1 MFIKPR
7 YLPILEKYSSL
18 HAVTKE
24 ELYES
29 ILEFKND
36 ELVSRYIDRTD
47 FQECLLNC
55 LCILADKRRIIGR
68 EAAVLVDCLFDYY
81 WSIEN
86 IRDKITILNKMYDIL
101 SIDEIETEEQKQK
114 LLLLQN
120 AISRIYIVDSEGVI
134 HHCTKHI

>member
-7 YLPILEKYSSL
+7 YLPILKKYSSL

-36 ELVSRYIDRTD
+36 ELVSLYIDKTD

-55 LCILADKRRIIGR
+55 LCILADERRIVGKQ
-68 EAAVLVDCLFDYY
+68 AARVILVTLSYYADDYY
-81 WSIEN
+81 NSDIL
-86 IRDKITILNKMYDIL
+86 RDKLIFTLNTIYDTLNMDVEL
-101 SIDEIETEEQKQK
+101 RQEIKTAIN
-114 LLLLQN
+114 N
-120 AISRIYIVDSEGVI
+120 AILYSV
-134 HHCTKHI
+134 K